1 MSLPSQSSIPRERY
15 RRRVYDDSVLA
26 LRRLAVAG
34 LTAVVG
40 LGCNSEAQR
49 DTTRMSVGLRFE
61 YPTPNE
67 LIGPPTLAYAAIS
80 NQLFLPLMEEQ
91 GDFRDGPPSWAP
103 SLAQAWE
110 FSEDRLQLTLRLR
123 PDAVWSDGRPVT
135 AEDVRFTWLA
145 QTDADVA
152 WSYSGYKDSIADV
165 EVVEPDTVRFHFQ
178 NDLPTALADVST
190 GVILPGHA
198 WAPRPFAEWRRD
210 PGWFF
215 EHLATSGPFRLA
227 GRTPGREL
235 VLERNADHFEAGLP
249 RLEQVILRAAP
260 DSTALVNQLLAGE
273 VDAVS
278 GIRAADAARIEGRAG
293 LRLIAY
299 SNRQYTFV
307 VWNTGKPWFRDA
319 ATRRALALAIDRQAI
334 VDTIWHGYARV
345 GSSPIISGAW
355 AHDTDLEPWPHDPAA
370 ARAALAEAG
379 WIDADADGTLDR
391 DGVPFRFEL
400 ATYTGADAR
409 WDAMQMIQ
417 ADLRAVG
424 IDARPRR
431 VEPSALNAR
440 LQEQD
445 FAAAASGFAIDTSLD
460 FRPLFHSEETGGFNF
475 AAYANPEVDR
485 LIDRFASRLDPLEGR
500 EDLHR
505 LQRILHEDQ
514 PLLVLWE
521 SMSLAACD
529 DELESVTPNALS
541 PLANLEEWTWR

>member
-1 MSLPSQSSIPRERY
+1 MASLCCS
-15 RRRVYDDSVLA
+15 LA
-26 LRRLAVAG
+26 DP
-34 LTAVVG
+34 
-40 LGCNSEAQR
+40 R
-49 DTTRMSVGLRFE
+49 DTTRVRVGLRFE

-67 LIGPPTLAYAAIS
+67 LVGPPTLAYAAIN
-80 NQLFLPLMEEQ
+80 NQLFLSLLDEQ

-103 SLAQAWE
+103 RLAEEWE
-110 FSEDRLQLTLRLR
+110 FSDDRLQLTLRLR
-123 PDAVWSDGRPVT
+123 PDAMWSDGLPVT
-135 AEDVRFTWLA
+135 AEDIRFTWLA
-145 QTDADVA
+145 QTDSDVA
-152 WSYSGYKDSIADV
+152 WSYSGYKDAIADV
-165 EVVEPDTVRFHFQ
+165 EVAGPYSVRFHFRK
-178 NDLPTALADVST
+178 DLPTALADVST
-190 GVILPGHA
+190 GAILPAHA
-198 WAPRPFAEWRRD
+198 WAPRPFVEWRSD

-227 GRTPGREL
+227 SRTPGREL
-235 VLERNADHFEAGLP
+235 VLGRNADHFEAGLP
-249 RLEQVILRAAP
+249 RLDQVVLRAAP
-260 DSTALVNQLLAGE
+260 DSTALVNKLLAGE
-273 VDAVS
+273 LDVVS
-278 GIRAADAARIEGRAG
+278 GITAADAARIEGRPG

-307 VWNTGKPWFRDA
+307 VWNTRKPWFGDA

-334 VDTIWHGYARV
+334 VDTIWHGYASV
-345 GSSPIISGAW
+345 GSSPIISSAW
-355 AHDTDLEPWPHDPAA
+355 AHDPNLEPWPHDPAA

-379 WIDADADGTLDR
+379 WSDTDADGILDR
-391 DGVPFRFEL
+391 GGVPFRFEL
-400 ATYTGADAR
+400 ATYTGASAR

-424 IDARPRR
+424 IDAQPRR

-440 LQEQD
+440 LREQD
-445 FAAAASGFAIDTSLD
+445 FDAAASAFAIDTSLD

-485 LIDRFASRLDPLEGR
+485 LIDTFSSRLDPMDGR

-505 LQRILHEDQ
+505 LQRLLHQDQ

-541 PLANLEEWTWR
+541 PLANLEEWAWR